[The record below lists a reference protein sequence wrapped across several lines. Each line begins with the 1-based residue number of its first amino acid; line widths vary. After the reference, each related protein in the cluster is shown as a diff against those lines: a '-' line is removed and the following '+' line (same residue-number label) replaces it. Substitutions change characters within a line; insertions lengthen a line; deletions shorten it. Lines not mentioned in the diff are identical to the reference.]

1 MTILILGATGFIGSA
16 VLNRAQALGLDV
28 VATTRVE
35 TQGFS
40 VCDVTKPM
48 QVIELLGATAF
59 KVVINCVGAGATAG
73 QGSDEEVWQV
83 NALGTKNVIDALSS
97 IDLSVRPRFV
107 HLGSSREQHIHL
119 SMSDRGA
126 TTKSYADSKRESA
139 TLIET
144 FAGMGNVAWNLR
156 VHNTYG
162 PNQPQ
167 NRMVARIVE
176 SAVAGVDAELKNPN
190 QIHDFVH
197 VSDVA
202 EAVVRAAQSD
212 IAPQQSIEIGTGV
225 GTSVL
230 KLARMV
236 YALAGA
242 PQELIQFDP
251 DARAGRPEVADL
263 SMATELLGWEPSVDL
278 MSGLTEQLLAPRQA
292 AQGQAAQDQ
301 AASAPSAG
309 SIREAMFP

>member
-16 VLNRAQALGLDV
+16 VLNRAQAMGLDV

-40 VCDVTKPM
+40 VCDVTKPGE
-48 QVIELLGATAF
+48 VAALFEEVRPS
-59 KVVINCVGAGATAG
+59 VVINASGAGVTPGSALREHTKDVNEIGSRNVLLAIAEL
-73 QGSDEEVWQV
+73 GSDLHV
-83 NALGTKNVIDALSS
+83 KVI
-97 IDLSVRPRFV
+97 
-107 HLGSSREQHIHL
+107 HLASSR
-119 SMSDRGA
+119 DRSGA
-126 TTKSYADSKRESA
+126 HRHDDYLEAKDAA
-139 TLIET
+139 TRYFLDAITDGAPGISLEV
-144 FAGMGNVAWNLR
+144 F
-156 VHNTYG
+156 NTYG
-162 PNQPQ
+162 LNQPAG
-167 NRMVARIVE
+167 RLVAQL
-176 SAVAGVDAELKNPN
+176 AVAAISREPFRLATPFQVR
-190 QIHDFVH
+190 DFVH

-230 KLARMV
+230 ELARMV

-251 DARAGRPEVADL
+251 DAGAGRPEVADL

-292 AQGQAAQDQ
+292 AQGQAAQGQD
-301 AASAPSAG
+301 ANAPSAG
-309 SIREAMFP
+309 SIREAMCP